1 MQMPITRRSLSFF
14 AAFFMAGVIA
24 CLHTYSQAVETGVL
38 RLGGRN
44 PAEFA
49 LANAPESFYFWLNF
63 TLVAAG
69 FCTLLALVSM
79 WAAWRMGP
87 TKGLK

>member
-1 MQMPITRRSLSFF
+1 MQMPITRRSLSFV
-14 AAFFMAGVIA
+14 AALFVAGVVA

-44 PAEFA
+44 PTEFT
-49 LANAPESFYFWLNF
+49 LANAPESFYFWLHC

-69 FCTLLALVSM
+69 FFTLLALVSM
-79 WAAWRMGP
+79 WAAWRMDP
-87 TKGLK
+87 TARLK